1 MRGNSKTGHQPVR
14 ASTAAFVGTMI
25 EWYDFYIYATAAALV
40 FGKLF
45 FPSAT
50 GFYGTLA
57 AFGTFAVGFFARPLG
72 GAIFGHI
79 GDRIGRKKS
88 LVITLLMMGT
98 VTVLI
103 GLLPTYAS
111 IGVWAPILLVLLRIV
126 QGVAVGGEWG
136 GAVLMAGEHSPDKR
150 KRTFFA
156 SFAQL
161 GSPAGLILSML
172 MFKLVTGLDDA
183 AFLSWGWRVPFLFSA
198 VLLAV
203 GFVIRLSVNESPD
216 FLEEKQARDEK
227 QKLAQAEKQ
236 KLAQAEKQKLAQHA
250 KPERAPLAQ
259 VLTGA
264 PKLLAMAVGANV
276 LGIAGFYFTSTFM
289 IAYTTQ
295 YVGLNRAVILDCLLV
310 VSIMQFFI
318 TPVAAY
324 IASRVGNLRFLAFTA
339 LVSIFTPYAMFN
351 LVDLGSL
358 SSITLGIGVAVLFMG
373 AYYAVIAGFVSD
385 SFPTAIRYTGIS
397 MAYQLSGAIFGG
409 LTPMLGTVLAENFKG
424 QWWPLALLFSAISL
438 LSLVSVLLLGAYGQ
452 RRVQFQLKGQ
462 QA

>member
-136 GAVLMAGEHSPDKR
+136 GAVLMAGEHSPDKS

-172 MFKLVTGLDDA
+172 MFKLVTGLDDE

-216 FLEEKQARDEK
+216 FLEEKQARAAK
-227 QKLAQAEKQ
+227 QKQP
-236 KLAQAEKQKLAQHA
+236 QHT

-318 TPVAAY
+318 TPLAAY
-324 IASRVGNLRFLAFTA
+324 IASRVGNLRFLAFTS

-351 LVDLGSL
+351 LVDMGSL

-424 QWWPLALLFSAISL
+424 QWWPLALLFSGISL

>member
-1 MRGNSKTGHQPVR
+1 VR
-14 ASTAAFVGTMI
+14 ASTAAFIGTMI

-72 GAIFGHI
+72 GALFGHI

-88 LVITLLMMGT
+88 LVITLLMMGS

-111 IGVWAPILLVLLRIV
+111 IGVWAPVLLVLLRIV

-136 GAVLMAGEHSPDKR
+136 GAVLMAGEHSPDKS

-183 AFLSWGWRVPFLFSA
+183 AFLTWGWRVPFLFSA
-198 VLLAV
+198 VLLVV

-216 FLEEKQARDEK
+216 FLEEKQA
-227 QKLAQAEKQ
+227 QAQR
-236 KLAQAEKQKLAQHA
+236 A
-250 KPERAPLAQ
+250 KPARAPLAQ

-264 PKLLAMAVGANV
+264 PGLLALAVGANV

-318 TPVAAY
+318 TPLAAY
-324 IASRVGNLRFLAFTA
+324 IASRVGNLRFLATMA
-339 LVSIFTPYAMFN
+339 LVSVFTPYAMFN

-358 SSITLGIGVAVLFMG
+358 SAITLGIGVAVLFMG

-424 QWWPLALLFSAISL
+424 QWWPLAVLFSVISL
-438 LSLVSVLLLGAYGQ
+438 LSLVSVLALGAHG
-452 RRVQFQLKGQ
+452 RRHVQFQPEGHR
-462 QA
+462 A

>member
-1 MRGNSKTGHQPVR
+1 MRGKPATGHQPVR

-45 FPSAT
+45 FPSAS

-79 GDRIGRKKS
+79 GDKIGRKKS
-88 LVITLLMMGT
+88 LVITLVMMGT

-103 GLLPTYAS
+103 GLLPTHDS
-111 IGVWAPILLVLLRIV
+111 IGVWAPVLLILLRIV
-126 QGVAVGGEWG
+126 QGIAVGGEWG
-136 GAVLMAGEHSPDKR
+136 GAVLMAGEHSPDKS

-172 MFKLVTGLDDA
+172 MFKLVTGLDDE
-183 AFLSWGWRVPFLFSA
+183 AFLNWGWRVPFLFSA
-198 VLLAV
+198 VLLVV

-216 FLEEKQARDEK
+216 FVAEQA
-227 QKLAQAEKQ
+227 AQATR
-236 KLAQAEKQKLAQHA
+236 A
-250 KPERAPLAQ
+250 KSASLQPSKPQQAPLAQ
-259 VLTGA
+259 VLRGA
-264 PKLLAMAVGANV
+264 PGLLAMAVGANV
-276 LGIAGFYFTSTFM
+276 LGIAGFYFTNTFM

-295 YVGLNRAVILDCLLV
+295 YVGLNRAVILDCLLL

-318 TPVAAY
+318 TPLSAY
-324 IASRVGNLRFLAFTA
+324 IASRVGNLRFLGVMAF
-339 LVSIFTPYAMFN
+339 VSIFTPYAMFN
-351 LVDLGSL
+351 LVDQGSL
-358 SSITLGIGVAVLFMG
+358 TSITLGVGVAVLFMG
-373 AYYAVIAGFVSD
+373 AYYAVIAGYVSD
-385 SFPTAIRYTGIS
+385 SFPTSIRYTGIS

-409 LTPMLGTVLAENFKG
+409 LTPLLGTVLAENFKG

-438 LSLVSVLLLGAYGQ
+438 LSLVSVLLLGNVGQ
-452 RRVQFQLKGQ
+452 RTEQLHLKDQ

>member
-1 MRGNSKTGHQPVR
+1 MRGNSRTGHQPVR
-14 ASTAAFVGTMI
+14 ASTAAFIGTMI

-72 GAIFGHI
+72 GALFGHI

-88 LVITLLMMGT
+88 LVITLLMMGS

-111 IGVWAPILLVLLRIV
+111 IGVWAPVLLVLLRIV

-136 GAVLMAGEHSPDKR
+136 GAVLMAGEHSPDKN

-198 VLLAV
+198 VLLVV

-216 FLEEKQARDEK
+216 FLEEKQA
-227 QKLAQAEKQ
+227 QAQR
-236 KLAQAEKQKLAQHA
+236 A
-250 KPERAPLAQ
+250 KPARAPLAQ

-264 PKLLAMAVGANV
+264 PGLLALAVGANV

-318 TPVAAY
+318 TPLAAY
-324 IASRVGNLRFLAFTA
+324 IASRVGNLRFLATMA

-358 SSITLGIGVAVLFMG
+358 GAITLGIGVAVLFMG

-424 QWWPLALLFSAISL
+424 QWWPLAVLFSVISL
-438 LSLVSVLLLGAYGQ
+438 LSLVSVLALGAHG
-452 RRVQFQLKGQ
+452 RRHVQFQPEGHR
-462 QA
+462 A

>member
-1 MRGNSKTGHQPVR
+1 MRGNSRTGHQPVR
-14 ASTAAFVGTMI
+14 ASTAAFIGTMI

-72 GAIFGHI
+72 GALFGHI

-88 LVITLLMMGT
+88 LVITLLMMGS

-111 IGVWAPILLVLLRIV
+111 IGVWAPVLLVLLRIV

-136 GAVLMAGEHSPDKR
+136 GAVLMAGEHSPDKS

-198 VLLAV
+198 VLLVV

-216 FLEEKQARDEK
+216 FLEEKQA
-227 QKLAQAEKQ
+227 QAQR
-236 KLAQAEKQKLAQHA
+236 A
-250 KPERAPLAQ
+250 KPARAPLAQ

-264 PKLLAMAVGANV
+264 PGLLALAVGANV

-318 TPVAAY
+318 TPLAAY
-324 IASRVGNLRFLAFTA
+324 IASRVGNLRFLATMA
-339 LVSIFTPYAMFN
+339 LVSVFTPYAMFN

-358 SSITLGIGVAVLFMG
+358 SAITLGIGVAVLFMG

-424 QWWPLALLFSAISL
+424 QWWPLAVLFSVISL
-438 LSLVSVLLLGAYGQ
+438 LSLVSVLSLGACRQ
-452 RRVQFQLKGQ
+452 RHVQLQPEAR

>member
-1 MRGNSKTGHQPVR
+1 MSGHTATGHQPVR
-14 ASTAAFVGTMI
+14 ASAAAFVGTMI

-45 FPSAT
+45 FPATT

-57 AFGTFAVGFFARPLG
+57 ALGTFAVGFFARPLG

-88 LVITLLMMGT
+88 LVITLVMMGV

-103 GLLPTYAS
+103 GLLPTYAQ
-111 IGVWAPILLVLLRIV
+111 IGIWAPVLLVLLRIV
-126 QGVAVGGEWG
+126 QGIAVGGEWG
-136 GAVLMAGEHSPDKR
+136 GAVLMAGEHSPER
-150 KRTFFA
+150 SRRTFFA

-183 AFLSWGWRVPFLFSA
+183 DFLRWGWRVPFLFSA
-198 VLLAV
+198 LLLVV

-216 FLEEKQARDEK
+216 FVQEQQAR
-227 QKLAQAEKQ
+227 ARQA
-236 KLAQAEKQKLAQHA
+236 
-250 KPERAPLAQ
+250 RAAQ
-259 VLTGA
+259 VPLWQLLRGA
-264 PKLLAMAVGANV
+264 PGLLALAVGSNV

-318 TPVAAY
+318 TPLAAWVAG
-324 IASRVGNLRFLAFTA
+324 RVGNLRFLGLAAFA
-339 LVSIFTPYAMFN
+339 SIFTPYAMFT
-351 LVDLGSL
+351 LVDAGSL
-358 SSITLGIGVAVLFMG
+358 VSITLGIGLAVLFIG
-373 AYYAVIAGFVSD
+373 AYYAVIAGYVSD
-385 SFPTAIRYTGIS
+385 SFPTGIRYTGIS

-409 LTPMLGTVLAENFKG
+409 LTPLLGTVLAENFKG

-438 LSLVSVLLLGAYGQ
+438 LSLVSVLMLGRHRRTGISTMASEAY
-452 RRVQFQLKGQ
+452 
-462 QA
+462 

>member
-1 MRGNSKTGHQPVR
+1 MRGKPVTGHQPVR

-79 GDRIGRKKS
+79 GDKIGRKKS
-88 LVITLLMMGT
+88 LVITLVMMGT

-103 GLLPTYAS
+103 GLLPTHAS
-111 IGVWAPILLVLLRIV
+111 IGVWAPVLLILLRIV
-126 QGVAVGGEWG
+126 QGIAVGGEWG
-136 GAVLMAGEHSPDKR
+136 GAVLMAGEHSPDQS

-172 MFKLVTGLDDA
+172 MFKLVTGLDDE

-198 VLLAV
+198 VLLVV

-216 FLEEKQARDEK
+216 FIAEKA
-227 QKLAQAEKQ
+227 AQAKR
-236 KLAQAEKQKLAQHA
+236 ANPA
-250 KPERAPLAQ
+250 KPAQAPLAQ
-259 VLTGA
+259 VLRGA
-264 PKLLAMAVGANV
+264 PRLLALAVGANV
-276 LGIAGFYFTSTFM
+276 LGIAGFYFTNTFM

-318 TPVAAY
+318 TPLAAY
-324 IASRVGNLRFLAFTA
+324 IASRVGNLRFLGAMAF
-339 LVSIFTPYAMFN
+339 VSIFTPYAMFN
-351 LVDLGSL
+351 LVDQGSL
-358 SSITLGIGVAVLFMG
+358 SSITLGVGVAVLFMG
-373 AYYAVIAGFVSD
+373 AYYAVIAGYVSD
-385 SFPTAIRYTGIS
+385 SFPTSIRYTGIS

-409 LTPMLGTVLAENFKG
+409 LTPLLGTVLAENFKG

-438 LSLVSVLLLGAYGQ
+438 LSLVSVLLLGNVGQ
-452 RRVQFQLKGQ
+452 RTEQFQLKDQ